1 MRRETARPIAKCCK
15 RLADVGLIAGI
26 DGNVAVRVGPDRA
39 LVTPTG
45 MLKADLTADDIVE
58 VDLTGKRIR
67 GQRRPSSELDMHLRI
82 LRARDDVVA
91 VVHAHPPVATGFSV
105 AGEAFDACV
114 LPELIFQ
121 VGWVPVVPY
130 GTPGTPELGDR
141 IEPFIQGHDAL
152 ILANHGA
159 VTMGKSVDEAQMRM
173 ESLEHS
179 AKIILTAR
187 LLGRVNPLAPDDVRR
202 LEDLRRG
209 KDMPG
214 SYPGCPTPD
223 GSGSGEEY

>member
-1 MRRETARPIAKCCK
+1 MRRDVARQIAECCR
-15 RLADVGLIAGI
+15 RLADVGLIAGA

-45 MLKADLTADDIVE
+45 MLKADLGPDDIVE
-58 VDLTGKRIR
+58 VDLAGKRVR
-67 GQRRPSSELDMHLRI
+67 GQHRPSSELDMHLRI
-82 LRARDDVVA
+82 LRARDDVQA
-91 VVHAHPPVATGFSV
+91 VVHAHPPVATGFGV
-105 AGEAFDACV
+105 AGEAFEACV

-130 GTPGTPELGDR
+130 GTPGTPELGER
-141 IEPFIQGHDAL
+141 VEPYIAGHDAL

-159 VTMGKSVDEAQMRM
+159 VTMGTSLVEAQIRM

-202 LEDLRRG
+202 LEELRR
-209 KDMPG
+209 DRDLPG
-214 SYPGCPTPD
+214 AYPGCPRPD
-223 GSGSGEEY
+223 GTRES